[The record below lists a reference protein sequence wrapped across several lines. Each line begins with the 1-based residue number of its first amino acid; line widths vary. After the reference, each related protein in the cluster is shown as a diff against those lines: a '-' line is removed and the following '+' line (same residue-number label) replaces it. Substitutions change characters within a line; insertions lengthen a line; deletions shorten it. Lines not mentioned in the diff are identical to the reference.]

1 MLESARFPKFAGSN
15 VFKTTAVQPVGTAIK
30 GASAEETAA
39 ETTWFTPDGTFV
51 GTGRPNLPAGLYVVK
66 SGRKVTK
73 VPVK

>member
-1 MLESARFPKFAGSN
+1 MLESTRFPKFAGSN

-30 GASAEETAA
+30 GASAAEPVAA
-39 ETTWFTPDGTFV
+39 PAWFTPDGTFI